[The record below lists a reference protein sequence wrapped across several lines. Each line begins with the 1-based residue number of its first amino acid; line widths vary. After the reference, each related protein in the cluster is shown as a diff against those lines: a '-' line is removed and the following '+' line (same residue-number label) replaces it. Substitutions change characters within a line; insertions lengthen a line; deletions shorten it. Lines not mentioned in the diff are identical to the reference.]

1 MVNFEDGELVKG
13 AYVVIDGK
21 EYEVHMP
28 QYSGKTPLSSE
39 NLNKMQKDLKD
50 KIEQI
55 NNSRTYSTEEVN
67 TGKKWINGK
76 DIYSRVLTATKVL
89 SADLNINVGNNIDTM
104 LVISAR
110 LDGPGHYVL
119 PFYESEQV
127 YCRLELDGNNIK
139 VKSGSSA
146 YAQGT
151 VTLVVEYTK
160 QEA

>member
-1 MVNFEDGELVKG
+1 MINFKDGELVKG
-13 AYVVIDGK
+13 AYVIIDGK

-28 QYSGKTPLSSE
+28 QYSGETPLSSE

-55 NNSRTYSTEEVN
+55 NNSRIYSTEEIN
-67 TGKKWINGK
+67 TGKKWIDGQ
-76 DIYSRVLTATKVL
+76 DIYSKVLTGTKT
-89 SADLNINVGNNIDTM
+89 SDDLIIKVGDNIDKM
-104 LVISAR
+104 FIISAR
-110 LDGPGHYVL
+110 FDGAGHYVI

-139 VKSGSSA
+139 IRGGSSA

-151 VTLVVEYTK
+151 ATLIVEYTK